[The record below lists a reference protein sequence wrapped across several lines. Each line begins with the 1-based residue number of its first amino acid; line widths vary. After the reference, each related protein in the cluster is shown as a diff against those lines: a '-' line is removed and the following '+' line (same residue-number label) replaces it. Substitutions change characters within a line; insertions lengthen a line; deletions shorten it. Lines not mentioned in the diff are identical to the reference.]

1 MKNKNK
7 AIFICL
13 SGNGCLNFS
22 SLRKMIYYASK
33 FGYNQVELGL
43 DDMIKVDNEPYYGY
57 LRGGYTIEELKQLD
71 DYAYSLGIE
80 LIPSCQFLAHF
91 GYLNKI
97 PEYESIIDIDD
108 ILLID
113 EKRTYQL
120 IENIFIS
127 LRKAFRTNKINIA
140 FDEANHVGLGK
151 YLEKHGYHDKF
162 SLLSKHLNKVLSI
175 ADKYNFKAHMWSD
188 MFFKLVNNGVYYSS
202 DVTFN
207 KEQLELIPNNVNLCY
222 WDYYTKDENILNHMM
237 KQHVLIDKDCY
248 FAGTI
253 FTCSGFAPSN
263 IASIDLLKIQIASA
277 KRNNI
282 QNYIITLWPD
292 NGNDC
297 SYFNALPGLFVASK
311 LIDDIKEE
319 DINHED
325 FKEIVGLDFKKY
337 LVLDKLNIS
346 FYNQDLKQVNVT
358 CKSLLY
364 NDLFLGWKD
373 YELEKILPI
382 DYKSIVIE
390 LDETIPF
397 ISNPDVKLRFIKLR
411 HLANCLSY
419 KYDLG
424 IKTRLYYKNRDYKS
438 LKKLIPI
445 YEEVL
450 STLLDFRSAF
460 YDEWMK
466 ENKPH
471 GWDVQEI
478 RLGGLYF
485 RVQNC
490 KNRLLDLINHKID
503 KIEELDETL
512 LKYAKF
518 DSLFNSYQGFV
529 TVRNI

>member
-1 MKNKNK
+1 MKSKNK
-7 AIFICL
+7 ALFICL
-13 SGNGCLNFS
+13 SGNGGLNFA
-22 SLRKMIYYASK
+22 SLKKMIFYAYK

-43 DDMIKVDNEPYYGY
+43 DDMIKVEDEPYYGY
-57 LRGGYTIEELKQLD
+57 LRGGYTIDELKQLD
-71 DYAYSLGIE
+71 NYAETLGIE

-97 PEYESIIDIDD
+97 PEYDSIIDIDD

-113 EKRTYQL
+113 DERTYKL
-120 IENIFIS
+120 IENIFIC
-127 LRKAFRTNKINIA
+127 LRKAFKTNKINIA

-175 ADKYNFKAHMWSD
+175 ANKYGFKAHMWSD
-188 MFFKLVNNGVYYSS
+188 MFFKLVNNGLYYSS
-202 DVTFN
+202 DVTFTN
-207 KEQLELIPNNVNLCY
+207 EQLDLIPKDVNLCY
-222 WDYYTKDENILNHMM
+222 WDYYTKDEATLNHMM
-237 KQHVLIDKDCY
+237 KQHLLIDKDCY

-263 IASIDLLKIQIASA
+263 LASIDLLKTQIPLA
-277 KRNNI
+277 KRNGI
-282 QNYIITLWPD
+282 KNYIITLWPD

-297 SYFNALPGLFVASK
+297 SYFNALPGLFFASK
-311 LIDDIKEE
+311 LIDGMEE
-319 DINHED
+319 KDINYDE
-325 FKEIVGLDFKKY
+325 FKDIVGLDFKKY

-373 YELEKILPI
+373 YELKKILPI
-382 DYKSIVIE
+382 DYKSVVLE
-390 LDETIPF
+390 LDQTIPF
-397 ISNPDVKLRFIKLR
+397 ISNYEVKLRFIKLR
-411 HLANCLSY
+411 HLANCLFY
-419 KYDLG
+419 KYNLG
-424 IKTRLYYKNRDYKS
+424 IKTRLYYKTRDYKA

-445 YEEVL
+445 YEDVL
-450 STLLDFRSAF
+450 SSLLDFRNAF
-460 YDEWMK
+460 YDEWMN

-490 KNRLLDLINHKID
+490 KNRLLDFINGKID
-503 KIEELDETL
+503 KIEELDEIL